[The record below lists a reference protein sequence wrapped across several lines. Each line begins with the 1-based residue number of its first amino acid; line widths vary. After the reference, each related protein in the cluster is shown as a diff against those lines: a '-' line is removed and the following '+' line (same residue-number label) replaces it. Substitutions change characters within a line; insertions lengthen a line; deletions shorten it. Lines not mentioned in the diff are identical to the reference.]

1 LSALSAAYADNRL
14 SNLQM
19 LCEERGL
26 FLEIADNIRGFGLT
40 ILKGQMELRDGK
52 IWSRFLVE
60 VEKEPYVHIPHF

>member
-1 LSALSAAYADNRL
+1 MSALSAAYADNRL

-40 ILKGQMELRDGK
+40 ILKGQMELRGGK

-60 VEKEPYVHIPHF
+60 VEKELYVHIPHF